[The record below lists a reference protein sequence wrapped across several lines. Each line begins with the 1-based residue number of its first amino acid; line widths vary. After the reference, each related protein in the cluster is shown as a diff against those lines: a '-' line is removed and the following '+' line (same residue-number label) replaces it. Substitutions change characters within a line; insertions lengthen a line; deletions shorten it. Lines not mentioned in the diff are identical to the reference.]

1 MTHAG
6 IDGYSRLI
14 VYIHCSPN
22 NKASTVYNLFLG
34 AVDRFGLPSRVR
46 SDQGGE
52 NVAVAQCM
60 LERRGV
66 DRGSMLTGSSTHN
79 QRIERLWRD
88 LHRCVGVLYY
98 RLFYHLEN
106 LGLLDPT
113 NDRHIYALHYIYLH
127 RINQSLHAFRDA
139 WNYHKIRTEH
149 NRTPHQLFTRGMLQL
164 QSSGLAAV
172 DFFTEIDHQYGVEEE
187 GLLPE
192 IEGVV
197 IPEVH
202 FKLTE
207 EHYRRLSMKLIVSAQ
222 VKTMQQIS
230 MSKL

>member
-79 QRIERLWRD
+79 QRMERLWRD
-88 LHRCVGVLYY
+88 LHCCVGVLYY

-127 RINQSLHAFRDA
+127 
-139 WNYHKIRTEH
+139 
-149 NRTPHQLFTRGMLQL
+149 
-164 QSSGLAAV
+164 
-172 DFFTEIDHQYGVEEE
+172 
-187 GLLPE
+187 
-192 IEGVV
+192 
-197 IPEVH
+197 
-202 FKLTE
+202 
-207 EHYRRLSMKLIVSAQ
+207 
-222 VKTMQQIS
+222 
-230 MSKL
+230 

>member
-1 MTHAG
+1 VTHAG
-6 IDGYSRLI
+6 IDGYSCLI
-14 VYIHCSPN
+14 VYIHCSP

-98 RLFYHLEN
+98 RLFHHLEN
-106 LGLLDPT
+106 LVLDPT
-113 NDRHIYALHYIYLH
+113 NDHHIYALHYIYLH
-127 RINQSLHAFRDA
+127 RINQSLHAFRYA
-139 WNYHKIRTEH
+139 WNYHKIRTEY
-149 NRTPHQLFTRGMLQL
+149 NRTPHQLFTCGCYSCNQ
-164 QSSGLAAV
+164 
-172 DFFTEIDHQYGVEEE
+172 
-187 GLLPE
+187 
-192 IEGVV
+192 VV
-197 IPEVH
+197 
-202 FKLTE
+202 
-207 EHYRRLSMKLIVSAQ
+207 
-222 VKTMQQIS
+222 
-230 MSKL
+230 

>member
-1 MTHAG
+1 M
-6 IDGYSRLI
+6 
-14 VYIHCSPN
+14 
-22 NKASTVYNLFLG
+22 YNLFLG

-106 LGLLDPT
+106 LGLPDPT

-149 NRTPHQLFTRGMLQL
+149 NRTPHQLFTRGMLLL

-172 DFFTEIDHQYGVEEE
+172 DFFTEIDHQCGVEEE

-207 EHYRRLSMKLIVSAQ
+207 EHYRRLQHEVDRFSSSENYATDLYEQAVTFIDNV
-222 VKTMQQIS
+222 IS
-230 MSKL
+230 QNPELYS